1 MSQPFLGEV
10 RMFAGN
16 FAPRSWMFC
25 NGQLLAIAQ
34 YQALFSLLGTTFGG
48 NGTTN
53 FALPNLQ
60 STIAV
65 GEGTGPGLTP
75 RVLGQTGG
83 TETVTLTTSQI
94 PSHMHALMAST
105 TPAVSGGQAPSAT
118 VVLGTPSVTTGV
130 LYTANTGSPAPSPGV
145 LVGPSV
151 SQMGGNQPHNNLM
164 PTLCISFIIAAQQGI
179 FPSRN

>member
-1 MSQPFLGEV
+1 MSEPFLGEV

-16 FAPRSWMFC
+16 FAPRGWMFC

-34 YQALFSLLGTTFGG
+34 YQALFSLIGTTFGG

-83 TETVTLTTSQI
+83 TETVTLTTAQI
-94 PSHMHALMAST
+94 PAHMHMLGAST
-105 TPAVSGGQAPSAT
+105 TPAVAGGQSPNASL
-118 VVLGTPSVTTGV
+118 VLGTPSVTTGV
-130 LYTANTGSPAPSPGV
+130 LYTNNTGSPAPIAGT
-145 LVGPSV
+145 LVNKSV
-151 SQMGGNQPHNNLM
+151 SEVGGNQPHDNLM
-164 PTLCISFIIAAQQGI
+164 PTLCVSFIIATQGI